1 MEELGQ
7 RLKKRGE
14 PGCGRADA
22 VIMAA
27 SEMYCSI
34 CQTTPCYLLSTAAA
48 VVMQEQLNA
57 DRNMIGAVRY
67 IQGVERLQQC
77 LTRHLEVTRDQ
88 YSLDQSLHVTDRVL
102 EELREQGVNTDHL
115 KTNLNREVKV

>member
-1 MEELGQ
+1 MEELGK

-14 PGCGRADA
+14 PSHGSADA
-22 VIMAA
+22 VVMAA
-27 SEMYCSI
+27 SELYCSI
-34 CQTTPCYLLSTAAA
+34 CQTTPCFLLSTAAVA
-48 VVMQEQLNA
+48 VMQEQLNA

-67 IQGVERLQQC
+67 VQSIEKLQAC
-77 LTRHLEVTRDQ
+77 LTRHLEVTRDL

-115 KTNLNREVKV
+115 KTNLNREVKA